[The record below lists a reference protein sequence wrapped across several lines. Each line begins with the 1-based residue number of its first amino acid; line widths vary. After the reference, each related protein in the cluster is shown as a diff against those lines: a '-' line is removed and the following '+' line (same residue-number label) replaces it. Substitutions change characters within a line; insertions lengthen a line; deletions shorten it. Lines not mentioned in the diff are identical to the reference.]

1 MMDQDVFASITQVL
15 SDADGARRGGVA
27 RGNGEPTD
35 AIGDLHLL
43 LFGDFKQLPPAT
55 VAW

>member
-1 MMDQDVFASITQVL
+1 MMDVDVFQSIVDVL
-15 SDADGARRGGVA
+15 SIADHARRGGAA

-35 AIGDLHLL
+35 ALGNLHLL

-55 VAW
+55 VI